1 MRAPEPGT
9 FEHLLQPV
17 EVPVER
23 LVRLSRRP
31 ATEPWWGRAA
41 AGRFDDPLQRFGV
54 CYAADQ
60 VATAF
65 AETVI
70 HESSAWRHGAW
81 VVAQADLTG
90 RWMVSLQRSSHPQ
103 LLLAD
108 LAGAALK
115 ALGLNNDLCSG
126 NDYTLS
132 QQWARAIH
140 DASPRWDGI
149 RYVSRQNNTAC
160 CYAVFERS
168 EVAKAGVAKL
178 EGSLLEQLCD
188 EFQVIAI

>member
-17 EVPVER
+17 DVPVER

-31 ATEPWWGRAA
+31 TTELWWGRAGS
-41 AGRFDDPLQRFGV
+41 GRFDDPLQQFGV

-81 VVAQADLTG
+81 VVAEADLTS
-90 RWMVSLQRSSHPQ
+90 RWMVSLQRPAQPQ

-108 LAGAALK
+108 LTGTALK

-126 NDYTLS
+126 ADYTLS

-149 RYVSRQNNTAC
+149 RYVSRQNNTAY
-160 CYAVFERS
+160 CYAVFER
-168 EVAKAGVAKL
+168 AGMGKAGTARL
-178 EGSLLEQLCD
+178 EGALLEQLCD
-188 EFQVIAI
+188 DFQVIAI

>member
-1 MRAPEPGT
+1 MRAPEPGS

-17 EVPVER
+17 EVPVDH
-23 LVRLSRRP
+23 LVRLSRHP

-81 VVAQADLTG
+81 LVATAELTG
-90 RWMVSLQRSSHPQ
+90 RWMVSLQRPARPQ
-103 LLLAD
+103 LLMAD
-108 LAGAALK
+108 LTGTALK

-126 NDYTLS
+126 SDYTLS
-132 QQWARAIH
+132 QHWARAIH
-140 DASPRWDGI
+140 NACPSWDGI
-149 RYVSRQNNTAC
+149 RYVSRQNNTAY
-160 CYAVFERS
+160 CYAVFER
-168 EVAKAGVAKL
+168 AGVVKADAAKL
-178 EGSLLEQLCD
+178 EGTLLERLCD
-188 EFQVIAI
+188 DFQVIAL

>member
-17 EVPVER
+17 EVPVHR

-41 AGRFDDPLQRFGV
+41 SGRFDDPLHQFGV

-70 HESSAWRHGAW
+70 HESSAWHQGSW
-81 VVAQADLTG
+81 VVAEADLTS
-90 RWMVSLQRSSHPQ
+90 RWVMSFQRPARPQ

-108 LAGAALK
+108 LTGTALK

-126 NDYTLS
+126 GDYTHS
-132 QQWARAIH
+132 QQWAGAIH
-140 DASPRWDGI
+140 EADQRWDGI
-149 RYVSRQNNTAC
+149 RYVSRQNNTAF
-160 CYAVFERS
+160 CYAVFERTGMTKDG
-168 EVAKAGVAKL
+168 ATKL
-178 EGSLLEQLCD
+178 EGKLLEQLCD
-188 EFQVIAI
+188 DFQVISI